1 MSPEFS
7 SETDPGLN
15 FIVNQKCVKF
25 ISKIAQSLMK
35 LFPKMIVSAFPL
47 YGFEQNTC
55 NVVFIG
61 FKILASLRKSH
72 FLFPNYLFGMC
83 TVKREC
89 NRRIMNAGP
98 VKFREVFYFFWICI
112 GKRKCITTTPVESLV
127 EVKYLMA
134 FFSAG
139 SFSEIL
145 LHLPIESNFQG
156 ILNRECA
163 TRYKE
168 GVGHSFGNTN
178 S

>member
-61 FKILASLRKSH
+61 FEILASLRKSH

-83 TVKREC
+83 TVKRER

-98 VKFREVFYFFWICI
+98 VKFREVFYLFWICVGE
-112 GKRKCITTTPVESLV
+112 GKRIAATAMERLI
-127 EVKYLMA
+127 EVKYFMA
-134 FFSAG
+134 FFCAV
-139 SFSEIL
+139 SFSE
-145 LHLPIESNFQG
+145 
-156 ILNRECA
+156 
-163 TRYKE
+163 
-168 GVGHSFGNTN
+168 
-178 S
+178 